1 MSKANKHKI
10 FSVRSGSSPGGGE
23 EDQDSFIQKALKVYK
38 SLKVKSQTRPK
49 FAVPLKK
56 TAYNLFFKDM
66 QEIKELKG
74 ATVSQAS
81 IIIPR
86 KWEKAKANDKEMKK
100 YSDLYEA
107 EKRPYKEYLQRY
119 QEDHHIDKVE
129 IISLHKEGNKIST
142 MAGAKGSCKDR
153 CKGS

>member
-1 MSKANKHKI
+1 M
-10 FSVRSGSSPGGGE
+10 
-23 EDQDSFIQKALKVYK
+23 K
-38 SLKVKSQTRPK
+38 SETRPK
-49 FAVPLKK
+49 LVVPPKK

-66 QEIKELKG
+66 QEKKELKR

-107 EKRPYKEYLQRY
+107 EKRL
-119 QEDHHIDKVE
+119 
-129 IISLHKEGNKIST
+129 
-142 MAGAKGSCKDR
+142 
-153 CKGS
+153 

>member
-1 MSKANKHKI
+1 
-10 FSVRSGSSPGGGE
+10 
-23 EDQDSFIQKALKVYK
+23 
-38 SLKVKSQTRPK
+38 
-49 FAVPLKK
+49 
-56 TAYNLFFKDM
+56 
-66 QEIKELKG
+66 
-74 ATVSQAS
+74 
-81 IIIPR
+81 
-86 KWEKAKANDKEMKK
+86 MKK

-119 QEDHHIDKVE
+119 QEDHIDKVE

>member
-38 SLKVKSQTRPK
+38 SLKVKSQTK

-66 QEIKELKG
+66 QEKKELKG

-119 QEDHHIDKVE
+119 QEDHIDKVE

>member
-66 QEIKELKG
+66 QEKKELKG
-74 ATVSQAS
+74 ATVSQVS

-119 QEDHHIDKVE
+119 QEDHIDKVE